1 MIGTRRF
8 NMKEYTIKEVS
19 EMLILPKATLRYYDQ
34 LELVIPHR
42 AGNGYRYYTEQD
54 VLYLQYTEVMKF
66 SGFTLME
73 IKQVLDFKRERNI
86 KNFPL
91 LLQIMIDKKADLLK
105 RIELYQSMVGFIDQ
119 ASELMEN
126 KKSPSDIA
134 KIDELIG
141 DVFQAIMGGKE
152 DE

>member
-1 MIGTRRF
+1 
-8 NMKEYTIKEVS
+8 MKKYTIKEAS

-34 LELVIPHR
+34 LELVVPQR
-42 AGNGYRYYTEQD
+42 ANNGYRYYTEQD
-54 VLYLQYTEVMKF
+54 IRHLQYTEVMKI

-105 RIELYQSMVGFIDQ
+105 KIELYHSMVGFIDQ
-119 ASELMEN
+119 ASELMKN
-126 KKSPSDIA
+126 KKSPSDMA
-134 KIDELIG
+134 KIDKLIS
-141 DVFQAIMGGKE
+141 DVYRTMTGGNN